1 MPTKSAASDQANQET
16 NAQCTQDTFGGVL
29 ADVVFCG
36 IVYLTSARA
45 RVGPLLLGDL
55 AKLGGFLG
63 GAGLQSLGF
72 FRSDITKLCCAFES
86 LFFQSTCL
94 ASEILDFPLRRQ
106 PQIMRSLGYRWSR
119 RETSLGVKAAS
130 IAWIRFAHD
139 RDLKLMIFN
148 AQCAMDRREW
158 QGTVLQGAC
167 DFSRPTHSSPI
178 GFPTVMNKFLAIIL
192 SLGSSLAA
200 AATHPC
206 YVGTRTDRDSKGIY
220 LVDFDDATGS
230 LSNLRLAA
238 SYKDPGFLCLHPKKK
253 LLYSIGAR
261 PDGTGTLATFAIGKN
276 LALSFLND
284 VPSGGKGP
292 CHVAVDH
299 QGKMVAVANYGDG
312 STASFLLDPKGIP
325 SEAATVIKHQGKSV
339 HPQRQT
345 GPHAHG
351 VYFSGEILWVP
362 DLGLDQ
368 TLAYSFDSNTG
379 KISPAREQSAFASST
394 PGDGPRHLAIHPNQ
408 PWVYVVNELSNTVT
422 HFIRSGTSLTAQKSV
437 STLPSAFQGTNTTAE
452 IEIHPNGRFLYASNR
467 GHQSIAAFTIDQKT
481 GALTEVGQT
490 VTVVKTPRHFTIA
503 PGGAYLI
510 VAGQDSDNLQVLAI
524 DPQSGKLTVTDSQ
537 IKVPS
542 PICLL
547 FAKP

>member
-1 MPTKSAASDQANQET
+1 
-16 NAQCTQDTFGGVL
+16 
-29 ADVVFCG
+29 
-36 IVYLTSARA
+36 
-45 RVGPLLLGDL
+45 
-55 AKLGGFLG
+55 
-63 GAGLQSLGF
+63 
-72 FRSDITKLCCAFES
+72 
-86 LFFQSTCL
+86 
-94 ASEILDFPLRRQ
+94 
-106 PQIMRSLGYRWSR
+106 
-119 RETSLGVKAAS
+119 
-130 IAWIRFAHD
+130 
-139 RDLKLMIFN
+139 
-148 AQCAMDRREW
+148 
-158 QGTVLQGAC
+158 
-167 DFSRPTHSSPI
+167 
-178 GFPTVMNKFLAIIL
+178 MNKILAIIL
-192 SLGSSLAA
+192 GLGGSLANA
-200 AATHPC
+200 AIHPC

-238 SYKDPGFLCLHPKKK
+238 TYKDPGFLCLHPEKK

-276 LALSFLND
+276 LTLSFLGD

-292 CHVAVDH
+292 CHVAVDP

-312 STASFLLDPKGIP
+312 STASFLLDSKGIP
-325 SEAATVIKHQGKSV
+325 SEAVSVIKHQGKSV

-368 TLAYSFDSNTG
+368 TLAYSFNNSTG
-379 KISPAREQSAFASST
+379 KISPALEQSAFASST
-394 PGDGPRHLAIHPNQ
+394 PGDGPRHLALHPSQ

-422 HFIRSGTSLTAQKSV
+422 HFVGSRSLIKQKSV
-437 STLPSAFQGTNTTAE
+437 STLPSTFQGNNTTAE

-467 GHQSIAAFTIDQKT
+467 GHQSVAAFTIDQKT

-490 VTVVKTPRHFTIA
+490 VTAVKTPRHFTVA

-524 DPQSGKLTVTDSQ
+524 DPQSGKLSVTNSQ
-537 IKVPS
+537 ITVPS